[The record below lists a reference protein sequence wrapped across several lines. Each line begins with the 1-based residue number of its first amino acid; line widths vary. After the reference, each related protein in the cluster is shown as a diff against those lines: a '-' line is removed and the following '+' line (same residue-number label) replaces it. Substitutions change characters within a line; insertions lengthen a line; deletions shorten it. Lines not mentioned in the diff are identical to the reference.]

1 LSATSASTV
10 KGSGHFYIPTVLFY
24 VIFFLCIICA
34 KIDFLIFAIAIHLDF
49 ITDGL
54 NQTPYKFMKK
64 RFFNVGVVAAIALS
78 LSCSSCIGSFSMF
91 HKLSDWN
98 NNIGQK
104 AVNELV
110 FFAFWVIPVYEVALA
125 ADLLVLNSIEF
136 WSGTNPVA
144 KGTKRIKGDNG
155 TYLVKCDG
163 KGYDIISETDGTSMR
178 LDFCVDTQTWNY
190 VDHEGKEWPLI
201 TFIDDSHVAMPTPT
215 GESTIVE
222 ISQSGLIAYRQIAMT
237 QHAPVAIR

>member
-1 LSATSASTV
+1 
-10 KGSGHFYIPTVLFY
+10 
-24 VIFFLCIICA
+24 
-34 KIDFLIFAIAIHLDF
+34 
-49 ITDGL
+49 
-54 NQTPYKFMKK
+54 MKK

-110 FFAFWVIPVYEVALA
+110 FFAFWVIPVYEVTLA